1 MITPTGLGRMIGFL
15 ADGTKITVS
24 VPLSKH
30 GTWPLYQVLYKNRGA
45 CIGWVSV
52 GTNSSLGATVDWF
65 RPPLPTSPF
74 FPAGF
79 TTNVTLF
86 GEKYVSPAD
95 GGPSVAGTNIVTLG
109 GGNLVGS
116 IVATVLVSDV
126 GSVTVLPPN
135 DENLQMKLQTTS
147 GQLGGSFTHPVLN
160 KTINFNALVLQLDG
174 TGSGYFLGTN
184 ASGFVV
190 VEPIP

>member
-1 MITPTGLGRMIGFL
+1 
-15 ADGTKITVS
+15 
-24 VPLSKH
+24 
-30 GTWPLYQVLYKNRGA
+30 
-45 CIGWVSV
+45 
-52 GTNSSLGATVDWF
+52 
-65 RPPLPTSPF
+65 
-74 FPAGF
+74 
-79 TTNVTLF
+79 
-86 GEKYVSPAD
+86 
-95 GGPSVAGTNIVTLG
+95 LG